1 MNAEALIVK
10 TGGLDLS
17 ASTENSILLENEFS
31 NTSVQFLVSSII
43 FCMK

>member
-10 TGGLDLS
+10 TGDLS

-43 FCMK
+43 FCTNY